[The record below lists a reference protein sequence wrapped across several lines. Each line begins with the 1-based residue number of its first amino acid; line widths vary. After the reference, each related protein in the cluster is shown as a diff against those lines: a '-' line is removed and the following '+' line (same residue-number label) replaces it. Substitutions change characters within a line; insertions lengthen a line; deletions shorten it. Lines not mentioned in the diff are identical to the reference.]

1 MSREQAVFLRKGL
14 LGTGMLVALLMLA
27 SFYSIVSGAV
37 DRAARQH
44 FASADGSAHAATAST
59 PSAKRPQGLL
69 ARVDN

>member
-1 MSREQAVFLRKGL
+1 MSREQAVLLRKGL

-37 DRAARQH
+37 DRAARQRL
-44 FASADGSAHAATAST
+44 ASADGSVHAAT
-59 PSAKRPQGLL
+59 PSPRAATRPQGLL

>member
-1 MSREQAVFLRKGL
+1 MSREHAVLWRKGL

-37 DRAARQH
+37 DRAAHQRL
-44 FASADGSAHAATAST
+44 ATAEGSVHPATAST
-59 PSAKRPQGLL
+59 RSATRPQGLL

>member
-1 MSREQAVFLRKGL
+1 MSRQQVVFLRKGL

-37 DRAARQH
+37 DRAAH
-44 FASADGSAHAATAST
+44 HSVASAEGSVHAATAAT
-59 PSAKRPQGLL
+59 RSATRAQGLL